1 MFELACEGNGERSR
15 VGGRVEM
22 EQRNAPWA
30 KNFSSPGNRQG
41 KVPFRPIPLLTV
53 AATMAVT
60 LF

>member
-1 MFELACEGNGERSR
+1 
-15 VGGRVEM
+15 M